1 MRRSG
6 LLALVLLA
14 VVARPAAADDDRTH
28 FRRTTPR
35 ASLGD
40 DAGAFTLGVPSGR
53 AWGIESELR
62 PLPAARALAVRLL
75 VADDQV
81 REAFVRVAYYASAT
95 GRPRQIAVVDSEAV
109 VAGEGRLLFVT
120 LDPPG
125 GAVAYRGPVLAPPR
139 ARAGRSPGE
148 ASHAPV

>member
-1 MRRSG
+1 MRRTG

-35 ASLGD
+35 ASGED
-40 DAGAFTLGVPSGR
+40 DAGASSLGVPSGR

-62 PLPAARALAVRLL
+62 PLPAGGALAVRLV

-81 REAFVRVAYYASAT
+81 REAFVRVASYASAP
-95 GRPRQIAVVDSEAV
+95 GRSRQIAVVDSQAV
-109 VAGEGRLLFVT
+109 VPGEGR
-120 LDPPG
+120 
-125 GAVAYRGPVLAPPR
+125 
-139 ARAGRSPGE
+139 
-148 ASHAPV
+148 